1 MYHATTRAPRA
12 LAPTTT
18 HIVRTCGCGPHRW
31 RSARSG
37 MPLAATLALAF
48 RLGQV
53 APAVQAVVAVGEEQG
68 SPGSVPSLRQPERI
82 IEE

>member
-1 MYHATTRAPRA
+1 MPPAAA
-12 LAPTTT
+12 L
-18 HIVRTCGCGPHRW
+18 V
-31 RSARSG
+31 
-37 MPLAATLALAF
+37 LAL

-68 SPGSVPSLRQPERI
+68 SPGSVLPLRQPERI

>member
-1 MYHATTRAPRA
+1 MYHATTRAPCA

-18 HIVRTCGCGPHRW
+18 HIVWTCGCGPHRR
-31 RSARSG
+31 RSARSS
-37 MPLAATLALAF
+37 MPPAAALVLAL

-68 SPGSVPSLRQPERI
+68 SPGSVLPLRQPERI

>member
-1 MYHATTRAPRA
+1 MYHATRRAPRA

-18 HIVRTCGCGPHRW
+18 HIVRTCGCGPHRR

-37 MPLAATLALAF
+37 MPPAAALVLAL

-68 SPGSVPSLRQPERI
+68 SPGSVLPLRQPERI